1 MRTARKSKLRIDV
14 KPAVRKRLVR
24 LAEASGRTPE
34 FLVNDALESYVQERE
49 RMLEEVAQAD
59 RQVHA
64 GHFLRHADMKAW
76 VASLASQAGSTPK
89 CSCGKKHDGA
99 GLCK

>member
-1 MRTARKSKLRIDV
+1 MRVARKSGLRIEV

-34 FLVNDALESYVQERE
+34 FLVNDALEAYVQERE

-59 RQVHA
+59 RQVRA
-64 GHFLRHADMKAW
+64 GHFFRHADMKAW
-76 VASLASQAGSTPK
+76 VASLASTASAAPK
-89 CSCGKKHDGA
+89 CSCGKRHDGA